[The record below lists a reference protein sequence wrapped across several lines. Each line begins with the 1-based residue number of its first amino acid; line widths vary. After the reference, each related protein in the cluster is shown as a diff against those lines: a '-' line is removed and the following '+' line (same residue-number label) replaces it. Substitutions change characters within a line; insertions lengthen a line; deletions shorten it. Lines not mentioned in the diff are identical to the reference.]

1 MKQAFVKVL
10 KKSQTLNQLF
20 KVHTQGN
27 QKQAVSLLKI
37 DDSVFENREYEES
50 KPFSE
55 IPGPKGLPFI
65 GTYFHYRLGMNYYL
79 LFSEITNFWVGF
91 IQVIFLRKG
100 ITFLV
105 KN

>member
-1 MKQAFVKVL
+1 MKQAFVKVV

-27 QKQAVSLLKI
+27 QKQAISLHKI
-37 DDSVFENREYEES
+37 DDCVFENREYDDA

-65 GTYFHYRLGMNYYL
+65 GTYFHYRLGMHYNL
-79 LFSEITNFWVGF
+79 LFNEMCKLILGRISSY
-91 IQVIFLRKG
+91 IFKKKASH
-100 ITFLV
+100 FL
-105 KN
+105 